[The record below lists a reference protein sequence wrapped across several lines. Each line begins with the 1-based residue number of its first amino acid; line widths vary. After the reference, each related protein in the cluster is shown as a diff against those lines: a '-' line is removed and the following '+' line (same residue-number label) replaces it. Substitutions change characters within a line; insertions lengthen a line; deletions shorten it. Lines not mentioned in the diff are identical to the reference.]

1 MKKNFFPM
9 ALMAIAMG
17 LNACSSDDP
26 VVNAG
31 GGNVP
36 FADGGYVKMAINMPS
51 APSSRA
57 ANEEY
62 GDGLVSEY
70 KVNNATLLLFKGTKE
85 DEATFHSAYNLGDL
99 HMANDGSTQVTTI
112 TRIVKTVDKTVPD
125 ENLYGYVVLN
135 HNDVLSLGSSAT
147 ELTVNGK
154 KMLTADN
161 GTAFNAATEIKDF
174 AGFRNAVITGKDLRT
189 SGFFMG
195 NAPLL
200 DKAGGVAAPETGAEL
215 HTLVNLSNQVY
226 KSKAEAEN
234 AKAAEVFVERAVAK
248 VTLDHKEGTLTG
260 GDITVSGS
268 LPMTP
273 VGPEGGAKVDK
284 VGYTIDGW
292 VLDVTNKKS
301 FLGRDYSTSWNAYA
315 TDKTLAPTANK
326 YRFVGSSA
334 LRDGVSRFRT
344 YWGTDPNYD
353 SFDVNKYAENFVCC
367 KTKNGKDAP
376 VVGDDPTFES
386 KYGADNPQY
395 CFENTFDVDNMQTR
409 QMTRAIV
416 KVKFFGGKTFY
427 TFNDDKTSLY
437 DFDEMSNR
445 VKGVILNN
453 VDVINT
459 LKGEYPGGTVKASD
473 VNLVFEEPNTTDKK
487 VILSSVIVNRP
498 TGADPTTTPDTKT
511 IALTA
516 TNFNTQFGIGDIV
529 AYVGG
534 IAYYPI
540 TIKHFGDDLTPWANG
555 ELGVGTEVYPTP
567 NAEANWLGRYGV
579 LRNNW
584 YNITISGDDL
594 TPWSNK
600 TATNENPYGTAK
612 RDENFLGR
620 YGVLRNNWYN
630 ITISSIKNVGS
641 AVVPEIRIDD
651 PTTGDKTDN
660 YISVRINVLSWAK
673 RTQNEEL

>member
-57 ANEEY
+57 ANGDFE
-62 GDGLVSEY
+62 DGLVSEY
-70 KVNNATLLLFKGTKE
+70 EVKNATLLLFTGTTE
-85 DEATFHSAYNLGDL
+85 DNAIFHSAYDLGNL
-99 HMANDGSTQVTTI
+99 HMANDGSTQVTTT
-112 TRIVKTVDKTVPD
+112 TRIVKTVDKTVPG

-135 HNDVLSLGSSAT
+135 HNGVLELSSAT
-147 ELTVNGK
+147 NLKVNGK

-174 AGFRNAVITGKDLRT
+174 AGFRKAVITDKDLRT

-200 DKAGGVAAPETGAEL
+200 DKAGGDAEPTADAKL

-268 LPMTP
+268 LPMST
-273 VGPEGGAKVDK
+273 GK
-284 VGYTIDGW
+284 VGYSIDGW

-301 FLGRDYSTSWNAYA
+301 FLGRDYSTAWNAYV
-315 TDKTLAPTANK
+315 TEKTPAPANK
-326 YRFVGSSA
+326 YRFVGPSA

-344 YWGTDPNYD
+344 YWGTDPNYN
-353 SFDVNKYAENFVCC
+353 SFDVDKYAENFVCC

-416 KVKFFGGKTFY
+416 KVKFFGGNTFY

-437 DFDEMSNR
+437 DKNEMSNR

-459 LKGEYPGGTVKASD
+459 LKTTYPGGTVTAND
-473 VNLVFEEPNTTDKK
+473 VVLDFKDPNSTDKK
-487 VILSSVIVNRP
+487 VVLKSVKVKRP
-498 TGADPTTTPDTKT
+498 TGAATSTPEETTISLSDTP
-511 IALTA
+511 
-516 TNFNTQFGIGDIV
+516 NTQFGIGDIV
-529 AYVGG
+529 AYVDG

-540 TIKHFGDDLTPWANG
+540 TIKHFGDDLTPW
-555 ELGVGTEVYPTP
+555 
-567 NAEANWLGRYGV
+567 
-579 LRNNW
+579 
-584 YNITISGDDL
+584 
-594 TPWSNK
+594 SNK
-600 TATNENPYGTAK
+600 TATNANPYGTANQEK
-612 RDENFLGR
+612 NFLGR

>member
-57 ANEEY
+57 ANGDFE
-62 GDGLVSEY
+62 DGLVSEY
-70 KVNNATLLLFKGTKE
+70 EVKNATLLLFTGTTE
-85 DEATFHSAYNLGDL
+85 DNAIFHSAYDLGNL
-99 HMANDGSTQVTTI
+99 HMANDGSTQVTT
-112 TRIVKTVDKTVPD
+112 TRIVKTVDKTVPG

-135 HNDVLSLGSSAT
+135 HNGVLELSSAT
-147 ELTVNGK
+147 NLKVNGK

-174 AGFRNAVITGKDLRT
+174 AGFRKAVITGKDLRT

-200 DKAGGVAAPETGAEL
+200 DKAGGDAEPTADAKL

-268 LPMTP
+268 LPMTT
-273 VGPEGGAKVDK
+273 GK
-284 VGYTIDGW
+284 VGYSIDGW

-301 FLGRDYSTSWNAYA
+301 FLGRDYSTAWNVYV
-315 TDKTLAPTANK
+315 TDKTPAPTNK
-326 YRFVGSSA
+326 YRFVGPSA

-344 YWGTDPNYD
+344 YWGTDPNYN
-353 SFDVNKYAENFVCC
+353 SFDVDKYAENFVCC

-376 VVGDDPTFES
+376 VVGDDPTFKS

-459 LKGEYPGGTVKASD
+459 LKGEYPGGTVTAND
-473 VNLVFEEPNTTDKK
+473 VVLEFEAPNSTDNK
-487 VILSSVIVNRP
+487 VILKSVKVKRP
-498 TGADPTTTPDTKT
+498 TGAASTTPAETT
-511 IALTA
+511 IALNANPNT
-516 TNFNTQFGIGDIV
+516 NTQFGIGDIV
-529 AYVGG
+529 AYVNG

-540 TIKHFGDDLTPWANG
+540 TIKHF
-555 ELGVGTEVYPTP
+555 
-567 NAEANWLGRYGV
+567 
-579 LRNNW
+579 
-584 YNITISGDDL
+584 GDDL

-651 PTTGDKTDN
+651 PTTGDKTEN

>member
-36 FADGGYVKMAINMPS
+36 FAEGGYVKMAINMPS

-57 ANEEY
+57 ANGDFE
-62 GDGLVSEY
+62 DGLPKEY
-70 KVNNATLLLFKGTKE
+70 EVNDATLLLFRGTTE
-85 DEATFHSAYNLGDL
+85 DDAIFHSAYNLGNL
-99 HMANDGSTQVTTI
+99 HMANDGSTQVTTT
-112 TRIVKTVDKTVPD
+112 TRIVKTVDKTVPG

-135 HNDVLSLGSSAT
+135 NNGVLELSSAT
-147 ELTVNGK
+147 DLKVNGK
-154 KMLTADN
+154 KMFTDNN

-174 AGFRNAVITGKDLRT
+174 AGFRKAVITGKDLRT

-200 DKAGGVAAPETGAEL
+200 DKAGGDAEPTADAKL

-268 LPMTP
+268 SLPMTN
-273 VGPEGGAKVDK
+273 VGTTTDPDNK

-326 YRFVGSSA
+326 YRFVGSST

-367 KTKNGKDAP
+367 KTKNGNDAP

-416 KVKFFGGKTFY
+416 KVKFFGGNTFY

-437 DFDEMSNR
+437 DKN
-445 VKGVILNN
+445 
-453 VDVINT
+453 
-459 LKGEYPGGTVKASD
+459 LK
-473 VNLVFEEPNTTDKK
+473 F
-487 VILSSVIVNRP
+487 
-498 TGADPTTTPDTKT
+498 
-511 IALTA
+511 
-516 TNFNTQFGIGDIV
+516 
-529 AYVGG
+529 
-534 IAYYPI
+534 
-540 TIKHFGDDLTPWANG
+540 
-555 ELGVGTEVYPTP
+555 
-567 NAEANWLGRYGV
+567 
-579 LRNNW
+579 
-584 YNITISGDDL
+584 
-594 TPWSNK
+594 
-600 TATNENPYGTAK
+600 
-612 RDENFLGR
+612 
-620 YGVLRNNWYN
+620 
-630 ITISSIKNVGS
+630 
-641 AVVPEIRIDD
+641 RI
-651 PTTGDKTDN
+651 
-660 YISVRINVLSWAK
+660 
-673 RTQNEEL
+673 

>member
-31 GGNVP
+31 GGSGQAS

-51 APSSRA
+51 APSSRV
-57 ANEEY
+57 ANDEY

-70 KVNNATLLLFKGTKE
+70 KVNNATLLLFKGTTE
-85 DEATFHSAYNLGDL
+85 DDAIFHSAYDLGNL
-99 HMANDGSTQVTTI
+99 HMANDGSTQVTTT
-112 TRIVKTVDKTVPD
+112 TRIVKTVDKTVPG

-135 HNDVLSLGSSAT
+135 HNDVLKLGSSAT
-147 ELTVNGK
+147 DLTVNGK
-154 KMLTADN
+154 TMLTADN
-161 GTAFNAATEIKDF
+161 GAAFDAEHEIKNF
-174 AGFRNAVITGKDLRT
+174 AGFRNAVITDKNLRDG
-189 SGFFMG
+189 GFFMG

-200 DKAGGVAAPETGAEL
+200 DKAGGPNAPEADAKL

-248 VTLDHKEGTLTG
+248 VTLDQKTGTLTG
-260 GDITVSGS
+260 EDITVSGS

-273 VGPEGGAKVDK
+273 VGPEGAKVDK
-284 VGYTIDGW
+284 VGYSIDGW

-301 FLGRDYSTSWNAYA
+301 FLGRDYSTAWNAYA
-315 TDKTLAPTANK
+315 TEKTPVPVNK

-367 KTKNGKDAP
+367 KTKKGEEA
-376 VVGDDPTFES
+376 VVGADPTFES
-386 KYGADNPQY
+386 KYGEDNPQY

-416 KVKFFGGKTFY
+416 RVKFFGGNTFY

-437 DFDEMSNR
+437 DKNEMSNR

-459 LKGEYPGGTVKASD
+459 LKTTYPGGTVTAND
-473 VNLVFEEPNTTDKK
+473 VVLDFEEPNATDKK
-487 VILSSVIVNRP
+487 VVLKSVKVKRP
-498 TGADPTTTPDTKT
+498 TGAASSTPAETT
-511 IALTA
+511 ISLTA
-516 TNFNTQFGIGDIV
+516 TPNTQFGIGDIV
-529 AYVGG
+529 AYVNG

-540 TIKHFGDDLTPWANG
+540 TIKHFGDDLTPW
-555 ELGVGTEVYPTP
+555 
-567 NAEANWLGRYGV
+567 
-579 LRNNW
+579 
-584 YNITISGDDL
+584 
-594 TPWSNK
+594 SNK
-600 TATNENPYGTAK
+600 TATKANPYGTTKQA
-612 RDENFLGR
+612 ENFLGR

-630 ITISSIKNVGS
+630 ITVNSIKNVGS
-641 AVVPEIRIDD
+641 AVVPEIKIDD
-651 PTTGDKTDN
+651 ETTGDKTEQ

>member
-31 GGNVP
+31 GGKAP

-57 ANEEY
+57 ANDDF
-62 GDGLVSEY
+62 GDGLPKEY
-70 KVNNATLLLFKGTKE
+70 EVKNATLLLFKGTTE
-85 DEATFHSAYNLGDL
+85 DNAIFHSAYNLGDL
-99 HMANDGSTQVTTI
+99 HMANDGSTQITTT
-112 TRIVKTVDKTVPD
+112 TRIVKTVDKTVSG

-135 HNDVLSLGSSAT
+135 HNDVLVLGSNAT
-147 ELTVNGK
+147 DLKVNGK
-154 KMLTADN
+154 TMLTTDK
-161 GTAFNAATEIKDF
+161 GSAFNAATEIQNF
-174 AGFRNAVITGKDLRT
+174 AGFRNAVITDEKNLRDG
-189 SGFFMG
+189 GFFMG

-200 DKAGGVAAPETGAEL
+200 DKAGGGAAPTADAKL
-215 HTLVNLSNQVY
+215 HTLVNLSDQVY

-248 VTLDHKEGTLTG
+248 VTLDQKTGTLTG

-273 VGPEGGAKVDK
+273 VGPEGAKVNK
-284 VGYTIDGW
+284 VGYSIAGW

-301 FLGRDYSTSWNAYA
+301 FLGRDYSTAWNAYA
-315 TDKTLAPTANK
+315 TEKTPTPVNK

-344 YWGTDPNYD
+344 YWGTDPNYN
-353 SFDVNKYAENFVCC
+353 SFDLDNYAKNFVCC
-367 KTKNGKDAP
+367 KTKKGEEA
-376 VVGDDPTFES
+376 VVGADPTFKSE
-386 KYGADNPQY
+386 YGEDHPQY

-416 KVKFFGGKTFY
+416 KVKFFEGNTFY

-437 DFDEMSNR
+437 DKDEMWNR

-453 VDVINT
+453 VDVIKM
-459 LKGEYPGGTVKASD
+459 LKTEYPGGTVTAND
-473 VNLVFEEPNTTDKK
+473 VVLDFEDPNSKDNK
-487 VILSSVIVNRP
+487 VILRSVKVNRP
-498 TGADPTTTPDTKT
+498 TGADPATTPDTKT

-529 AYVGG
+529 AYVNG

-540 TIKHFGDDLTPWANG
+540 TIKHFGDDLTPW
-555 ELGVGTEVYPTP
+555 
-567 NAEANWLGRYGV
+567 
-579 LRNNW
+579 
-584 YNITISGDDL
+584 
-594 TPWSNK
+594 SNK
-600 TATNENPYGTAK
+600 TATNADPYGTTNQA
-612 RDENFLGR
+612 ENFLGR

-641 AVVPEIRIDD
+641 AVVPEIKIDD

>member
-31 GGNVP
+31 GGKAP

-57 ANEEY
+57 ANDDFVNS
-62 GDGLVSEY
+62 DGLAKEY
-70 KVNNATLLLFKGTKE
+70 EVKNATLLLFKGTTE
-85 DEATFHSAYNLGDL
+85 DDAIFHSAYNLGDL

-154 KMLTADN
+154 KMWTADN
-161 GTAFNAATEIKDF
+161 GTAFDAATEIKDF
-174 AGFRNAVITGKDLRT
+174 AGFRNAVITDDKNLRDG
-189 SGFFMG
+189 GFFMG

-200 DKAGGVAAPETGAEL
+200 DKAGGDAAPAADAKL
-215 HTLVNLSNQVY
+215 HTLVNLSKQVY

-268 LPMTP
+268 LPMTN
-273 VGPEGGAKVDK
+273 VGTPTVPNNK
-284 VGYTIDGW
+284 VGYSIDGW

-301 FLGRDYSTSWNAYA
+301 FLGRDYSTAWNAYA
-315 TDKTLAPTANK
+315 TEKTPAPVNK

-344 YWGTDPNYD
+344 YWGTDPNYN
-353 SFDVNKYAENFVCC
+353 SFDLDNYAKNFVCC
-367 KTKNGKDAP
+367 KTKKGNDP
-376 VVGDDPTFES
+376 VVGADPTFKSE
-386 KYGADNPQY
+386 YGEDHPQY

-437 DFDEMSNR
+437 DYNEMSNR

-459 LKGEYPGGTVKASD
+459 LKTTYPGGTVTADD
-473 VNLVFEEPNTTDKK
+473 VELDFKDPNPMDNK
-487 VILSSVIVNRP
+487 VILRSVKVKRP
-498 TGADPTTTPDTKT
+498 TGAASSTPEETT
-511 IALTA
+511 ISLTG

-529 AYVGG
+529 EYVNG

-540 TIKHFGDDLTPWANG
+540 TIKHFGDDLTPW
-555 ELGVGTEVYPTP
+555 
-567 NAEANWLGRYGV
+567 
-579 LRNNW
+579 
-584 YNITISGDDL
+584 
-594 TPWSNK
+594 SNK
-600 TATNENPYGTAK
+600 TATKADPYGTTK
-612 RDENFLGR
+612 QSENFLGR

-641 AVVPEIRIDD
+641 AVVPEIKIDD

>member
-31 GGNVP
+31 GGKAP

-51 APSSRA
+51 APSSRV
-57 ANEEY
+57 ANGDFE
-62 GDGLVSEY
+62 DGLPKEY
-70 KVNNATLLLFKGTKE
+70 EVNDATLLLFRGTTE
-85 DEATFHSAYNLGDL
+85 DDAIFHSAYNLGNL
-99 HMANDGSTQVTTI
+99 HMANDGSTQVTTT
-112 TRIVKTVDKTVPD
+112 TRIVKTVDKTVPG

-135 HNDVLSLGSSAT
+135 NNGVLELSSAT
-147 ELTVNGK
+147 DLKVNGK
-154 KMLTADN
+154 KMLTDNN

-174 AGFRNAVITGKDLRT
+174 AGFRKAVITGKDLRT

-200 DKAGGVAAPETGAEL
+200 DKAGGDAEPAVGAKL

-248 VTLDHKEGTLTG
+248 VTLDHKKGTLTG

-268 LPMTP
+268 SLPMTN
-273 VGPEGGAKVDK
+273 VGTPTNPDNK
-284 VGYTIDGW
+284 VGYSIDGW

-301 FLGRDYSTSWNAYA
+301 FLGRDYSTTWNAYV
-315 TDKTLAPTANK
+315 TDKTPAPANK
-326 YRFVGSSA
+326 YRFVGPSA
-334 LRDGVSRFRT
+334 LRNGVDLYRT
-344 YWGTDPNYD
+344 YWGTDPNYN
-353 SFDVNKYAENFVCC
+353 SFDVDKYAENFVCC
-367 KTKNGKDAP
+367 KTKKGNGA

-416 KVKFFGGKTFY
+416 KVKFFGGNTFY

-437 DFDEMSNR
+437 DYNEMSNR

-459 LKGEYPGGTVKASD
+459 LKTTYPGGTVTAND
-473 VNLVFEEPNTTDKK
+473 VVLDFEKPNATDKK
-487 VILSSVIVNRP
+487 VVLKSVKVKRP
-498 TGADPTTTPDTKT
+498 TGAASSTPAETTISLSATP
-511 IALTA
+511 
-516 TNFNTQFGIGDIV
+516 NTQFGIGDIV
-529 AYVGG
+529 AYVNG

-540 TIKHFGDDLTPWANG
+540 TIKHFGDDLTPW
-555 ELGVGTEVYPTP
+555 
-567 NAEANWLGRYGV
+567 
-579 LRNNW
+579 
-584 YNITISGDDL
+584 
-594 TPWSNK
+594 SNK
-600 TATNENPYGTAK
+600 TATNANPYGTAK

-641 AVVPEIRIDD
+641 AVVPEIKIDD

>member
-1 MKKNFFPM
+1 MKKKFFPM

-31 GGNVP
+31 GGKAP

-51 APSSRA
+51 APSSRV
-57 ANEEY
+57 ANDEY

-70 KVNNATLLLFKGTKE
+70 KVNNATLLLFKGTTE
-85 DEATFHSAYNLGDL
+85 DDAIFHSAYDLGNL
-99 HMANDGSTQVTTI
+99 HMANDGSTQVTTT
-112 TRIVKTVDKTVPD
+112 TRIVKTVGETVPG

-135 HNDVLSLGSSAT
+135 HNNVLVLGSNAT
-147 ELTVNGK
+147 DLTVNGK

-161 GTAFNAATEIKDF
+161 GTAFDAEHEIKNF
-174 AGFRNAVITGKDLRT
+174 AGFRNAVITDKNLRDG
-189 SGFFMG
+189 GFFMG

-200 DKAGGVAAPETGAEL
+200 DKAGGPNAPEADAKL

-248 VTLDHKEGTLTG
+248 VTLDQKTGTLTG

-273 VGPEGGAKVDK
+273 VGPEGAKVDK
-284 VGYTIDGW
+284 VGYSIDGW

-301 FLGRDYSTSWNAYA
+301 FLGRDYSTTWNAYA
-315 TDKTLAPTANK
+315 TEKTPAPVNK

-367 KTKNGKDAP
+367 KTKKGEEA
-376 VVGDDPTFES
+376 VVGADPTFES
-386 KYGADNPQY
+386 KYGEDNPQY

-416 KVKFFGGKTFY
+416 RVKFFGGNTFY

-437 DFDEMSNR
+437 DKNEMSNR

-459 LKGEYPGGTVKASD
+459 LKTTYPGGTVTAND
-473 VNLVFEEPNTTDKK
+473 VVLDFEEPNATDKK
-487 VILSSVIVNRP
+487 VVLKSVKVKRP
-498 TGADPTTTPDTKT
+498 TGAASSTPAETT
-511 IALTA
+511 ISLTA
-516 TNFNTQFGIGDIV
+516 TPNTQFGIGDIV
-529 AYVGG
+529 AYVNG

-540 TIKHFGDDLTPWANG
+540 TIKHFGDDLTPW
-555 ELGVGTEVYPTP
+555 
-567 NAEANWLGRYGV
+567 
-579 LRNNW
+579 
-584 YNITISGDDL
+584 
-594 TPWSNK
+594 SNK
-600 TATNENPYGTAK
+600 TATNANPYGTTKQA
-612 RDENFLGR
+612 ENFLGR

-630 ITISSIKNVGS
+630 ITVNSIKNVGS
-641 AVVPEIRIDD
+641 AVVPEIKIDD
-651 PTTGDKTDN
+651 ETTGDKTEQ

-673 RTQNEEL
+673 RNQSENL

>member
-31 GGNVP
+31 GGKAP

-57 ANEEY
+57 ANDEY

-70 KVNNATLLLFKGTKE
+70 KVNDATLLLFKGTTE
-85 DEATFHSAYNLGDL
+85 DDAIFHSAYNLGDL
-99 HMANDGSTQVTTI
+99 HMANDGSTQVTTT
-112 TRIVKTVDKTVPD
+112 TRIVKTVDKTVPG

-135 HNDVLSLGSSAT
+135 NNGVLVLGSSAT
-147 ELTVNGK
+147 DLTVNGK
-154 KMLTADN
+154 TMLTADN
-161 GTAFNAATEIKDF
+161 GAAFDEEHEIKNF
-174 AGFRNAVITGKDLRT
+174 AGFRKAVITGKDLRT

-200 DKAGGVAAPETGAEL
+200 DKAGGDAAPAADAKL

-268 LPMTP
+268 SLPMTN
-273 VGPEGGAKVDK
+273 VGTTTNPDNK
-284 VGYTIDGW
+284 VGYSIDGW

-301 FLGRDYSTSWNAYA
+301 FLGRDYSTSWNAYV
-315 TDKTLAPTANK
+315 TEKTPAPANK
-326 YRFVGSSA
+326 YRFVGPSA
-334 LRDGVSRFRT
+334 LRNGVDLYRT

-353 SFDVNKYAENFVCC
+353 SFDVDKYAENFVCC
-367 KTKNGKDAP
+367 KTKKGDEA
-376 VVGDDPTFES
+376 VVGADPTFES

-437 DFDEMSNR
+437 DKNEMSNR

-459 LKGEYPGGTVKASD
+459 LKTTYPGGTVKASD
-473 VNLVFEEPNTTDKK
+473 VNLVFEEPNATDKK

-498 TGADPTTTPDTKT
+498 TGADPATTPDTKT

-529 AYVGG
+529 AYVNG

-540 TIKHFGDDLTPWANG
+540 TIKHFGDDLTPW
-555 ELGVGTEVYPTP
+555 
-567 NAEANWLGRYGV
+567 
-579 LRNNW
+579 
-584 YNITISGDDL
+584 
-594 TPWSNK
+594 SNK
-600 TATNENPYGTAK
+600 TATNANPYGTTHQA
-612 RDENFLGR
+612 ENFLGR

-641 AVVPEIRIDD
+641 AVVPEIKLDD
-651 PTTGDKTDN
+651 PTTGDKTEN

>member
-1 MKKNFFPM
+1 MKKKFFPM

-31 GGNVP
+31 GGKAP

-51 APSSRA
+51 APSSRV
-57 ANEEY
+57 ANDEY

-70 KVNNATLLLFKGTKE
+70 KVNNATLLLFKGTTE
-85 DEATFHSAYNLGDL
+85 DDAIFHSAYDLGNL
-99 HMANDGSTQVTTI
+99 HMANDGSTQVTTT
-112 TRIVKTVDKTVPD
+112 TRIVKTVGETVPG

-135 HNDVLSLGSSAT
+135 HNDVLKLGSSAT
-147 ELTVNGK
+147 DLTVNGK
-154 KMLTADN
+154 TMLTADN
-161 GTAFNAATEIKDF
+161 GAAFDDEHEIKNF
-174 AGFRNAVITGKDLRT
+174 AGFRNAVITGKNLRDG
-189 SGFFMG
+189 GFFMG

-200 DKAGGVAAPETGAEL
+200 DKAGGGAAPAADAKL

-226 KSKAEAEN
+226 KSKAEADN

-248 VTLDHKEGTLTG
+248 VTLDQKTGTLTG

-273 VGPEGGAKVDK
+273 VGPEGAKVDK
-284 VGYTIDGW
+284 VGYSIDGW

-301 FLGRDYSTSWNAYA
+301 FLGRDYSTTWNAYA
-315 TDKTLAPTANK
+315 TEKTPAPVNK

-367 KTKNGKDAP
+367 KTKKGEEA
-376 VVGDDPTFES
+376 VVGADPTFES
-386 KYGADNPQY
+386 KYGEDNPQY

-416 KVKFFGGKTFY
+416 RVKFFGGNTFY

-437 DFDEMSNR
+437 DKNEMSNR

-459 LKGEYPGGTVKASD
+459 LKTTYPGGTVTAND
-473 VNLVFEEPNTTDKK
+473 VVLDFEEPNATDKK
-487 VILSSVIVNRP
+487 VVLKSVKVKRP
-498 TGADPTTTPDTKT
+498 TGAASSTPAETT
-511 IALTA
+511 ISLTA
-516 TNFNTQFGIGDIV
+516 TPNTQFGIGDIV
-529 AYVGG
+529 AYVNG

-540 TIKHFGDDLTPWANG
+540 TIKHFGDDLTPW
-555 ELGVGTEVYPTP
+555 
-567 NAEANWLGRYGV
+567 
-579 LRNNW
+579 
-584 YNITISGDDL
+584 
-594 TPWSNK
+594 SNK
-600 TATNENPYGTAK
+600 TATNANPYGTTKQA
-612 RDENFLGR
+612 ENFLGR

-630 ITISSIKNVGS
+630 ITVNSIKNVGS
-641 AVVPEIRIDD
+641 AVVPEIKIDD

>member
-31 GGNVP
+31 GGKAP

-51 APSSRA
+51 APSSRV
-57 ANEEY
+57 ANDEY

-70 KVNNATLLLFKGTKE
+70 KVNNATLLLFKGTTE
-85 DEATFHSAYNLGDL
+85 DDAIFHSAYDLGNL
-99 HMANDGSTQVTTI
+99 HMANDGSTQVTTT
-112 TRIVKTVDKTVPD
+112 TRIVKTVGETVPG

-135 HNDVLSLGSSAT
+135 HNNVLVLGPNAT
-147 ELTVNGK
+147 DLTVNGK

-161 GTAFNAATEIKDF
+161 GTAFDAATEIRNF
-174 AGFRNAVITGKDLRT
+174 AGFRNAVITDKNLRDG
-189 SGFFMG
+189 GFFMG

-200 DKAGGVAAPETGAEL
+200 DKAGGPNAPEADAKL

-248 VTLDHKEGTLTG
+248 VTLDQKTGTLTG

-268 LPMTP
+268 SLPMTP
-273 VGPEGGAKVDK
+273 VGPEGAKVDK

-301 FLGRDYSTSWNAYA
+301 FLGRDYSTTWNAYA
-315 TDKTLAPTANK
+315 TEKTPVPVNK

-367 KTKNGKDAP
+367 KTKKGEEA
-376 VVGDDPTFES
+376 VVGADPTFES
-386 KYGADNPQY
+386 KYGEDNPQY

-416 KVKFFGGKTFY
+416 RVKFFGGNTFY

-437 DFDEMSNR
+437 DKNEMSNR

-459 LKGEYPGGTVKASD
+459 LKTTYPGGTVTAND
-473 VNLVFEEPNTTDKK
+473 VVLDFEEPNATDKK
-487 VILSSVIVNRP
+487 VVLKSVKVKRP
-498 TGADPTTTPDTKT
+498 TGAASSTPAETT
-511 IALTA
+511 ISLTA
-516 TNFNTQFGIGDIV
+516 TPNTQFGIGDIV
-529 AYVGG
+529 AYVNG

-540 TIKHFGDDLTPWANG
+540 TIKHFGDDLTPW
-555 ELGVGTEVYPTP
+555 
-567 NAEANWLGRYGV
+567 
-579 LRNNW
+579 
-584 YNITISGDDL
+584 
-594 TPWSNK
+594 SNK
-600 TATNENPYGTAK
+600 TATNANPYGTTKQA
-612 RDENFLGR
+612 ENFLGR

-630 ITISSIKNVGS
+630 ITVNSIKNVGS
-641 AVVPEIRIDD
+641 AVVPEIKIDD
-651 PTTGDKTDN
+651 ETTGDKTEQ

-673 RTQNEEL
+673 RNQSEDL

>member
-31 GGNVP
+31 GGKAP

-51 APSSRA
+51 APSSRV
-57 ANEEY
+57 ANGDFE
-62 GDGLVSEY
+62 DGLPKEY
-70 KVNNATLLLFKGTKE
+70 EVNDATLLLFRGTTE
-85 DEATFHSAYNLGDL
+85 DDAIFHSAYNLGNL
-99 HMANDGSTQVTTI
+99 HMANDGSTQVTTT
-112 TRIVKTVDKTVPD
+112 TRIVKTVDKTVPG

-135 HNDVLSLGSSAT
+135 NNGVLELSSAT
-147 ELTVNGK
+147 DLKVNGK
-154 KMLTADN
+154 KMLTDNN

-174 AGFRNAVITGKDLRT
+174 AGFRKAVITGKDLRT

-200 DKAGGVAAPETGAEL
+200 DKAGGDAEPAVGVKL

-248 VTLDHKEGTLTG
+248 VTLDHKKGTLTG

-268 LPMTP
+268 SLPMTN
-273 VGPEGGAKVDK
+273 VGTPTNPDNK
-284 VGYTIDGW
+284 VGYSIDGW

-301 FLGRDYSTSWNAYA
+301 FLGRDYSTTWNAYV
-315 TDKTLAPTANK
+315 TDKTPAPANK
-326 YRFVGSSA
+326 YRFVGPSA
-334 LRDGVSRFRT
+334 LRNGVDLYRT
-344 YWGTDPNYD
+344 YWGTDPNYN
-353 SFDVNKYAENFVCC
+353 SFDVDKYAENFVCC
-367 KTKNGKDAP
+367 KTKKGNGA

-416 KVKFFGGKTFY
+416 KVKFFGGNTFY

-437 DFDEMSNR
+437 DYNEMSNR

-459 LKGEYPGGTVKASD
+459 LKTTYPGGTVTAND
-473 VNLVFEEPNTTDKK
+473 VVLDFEKPNATDKK
-487 VILSSVIVNRP
+487 VVLKSVKVKRP
-498 TGADPTTTPDTKT
+498 TGAASSTPAETTISLSATP
-511 IALTA
+511 
-516 TNFNTQFGIGDIV
+516 NTQFGIGDIV
-529 AYVGG
+529 AYVNG

-540 TIKHFGDDLTPWANG
+540 TIKHFGDDLTPW
-555 ELGVGTEVYPTP
+555 
-567 NAEANWLGRYGV
+567 
-579 LRNNW
+579 
-584 YNITISGDDL
+584 
-594 TPWSNK
+594 SNK
-600 TATNENPYGTAK
+600 TATNANPYGTAK

-641 AVVPEIRIDD
+641 AVVPEIKIDD

>member
-26 VVNAG
+26 VVNAS

-51 APSSRA
+51 APSGRA
-57 ANEEY
+57 ANDEY

-70 KVNNATLLLFKGTKE
+70 KVNNATLLLFKGTTE
-85 DEATFHSAYNLGDL
+85 DDAIFHSAYDLGNL
-99 HMANDGSTQVTTI
+99 HMANDGSTQVTTT
-112 TRIVKTVDKTVPD
+112 TRIVKTVDKTVPG

-135 HNDVLSLGSSAT
+135 HNGVLELSSAT
-147 ELTVNGK
+147 NLKVNGK

-174 AGFRNAVITGKDLRT
+174 AGFRKAVITDKDLRT

-200 DKAGGVAAPETGAEL
+200 DKAGGDAEPTADAKL

-268 LPMTP
+268 LPMST
-273 VGPEGGAKVDK
+273 GK
-284 VGYTIDGW
+284 VGYSIDGW

-301 FLGRDYSTSWNAYA
+301 FLGRDYSTAWNAYV
-315 TDKTLAPTANK
+315 TEKTPAPANK
-326 YRFVGSSA
+326 YRFVGPSA

-344 YWGTDPNYD
+344 YWGTDPNYN
-353 SFDVNKYAENFVCC
+353 SFDVDKYAENFVCC

-416 KVKFFGGKTFY
+416 KVKFFGGNTFY

-437 DFDEMSNR
+437 DKNEMSNR

-459 LKGEYPGGTVKASD
+459 LKTTYPGGTVTAND
-473 VNLVFEEPNTTDKK
+473 VVLDFKDPNSTDKK
-487 VILSSVIVNRP
+487 VVLKSVKVKRP
-498 TGADPTTTPDTKT
+498 TGAATSTPEETTISLSATP
-511 IALTA
+511 
-516 TNFNTQFGIGDIV
+516 NTQFGIGDIV
-529 AYVGG
+529 AYVDG

-540 TIKHFGDDLTPWANG
+540 TIKHFGDDLTPW
-555 ELGVGTEVYPTP
+555 
-567 NAEANWLGRYGV
+567 
-579 LRNNW
+579 
-584 YNITISGDDL
+584 
-594 TPWSNK
+594 SNK
-600 TATNENPYGTAK
+600 TATNANPYGTANQEK
-612 RDENFLGR
+612 NFLGR

>member
-1 MKKNFFPM
+1 MKKNFFPL
-9 ALMAIAMG
+9 ALMAIVMG

-31 GGNVP
+31 GGKAP

-51 APSSRA
+51 APSSRV
-57 ANEEY
+57 ANDEY

-70 KVNNATLLLFKGTKE
+70 EVRNATLLLFKGTTE
-85 DEATFHSAYNLGDL
+85 DDAIFHSAYNLGDL

-154 KMLTADN
+154 KMWTADN
-161 GTAFNAATEIKDF
+161 GTAFDAATEIKDF
-174 AGFRNAVITGKDLRT
+174 AGFRNAVITDDKNLRDG
-189 SGFFMG
+189 GFFMG

-200 DKAGGVAAPETGAEL
+200 DKAGGDAAPAADAKL
-215 HTLVNLSNQVY
+215 HTLVNLSKQVY

-268 LPMTP
+268 LPMTN
-273 VGPEGGAKVDK
+273 VGTPTVPNNK
-284 VGYTIDGW
+284 VGYSIDGW

-301 FLGRDYSTSWNAYA
+301 FLGRDYSTAWNAYA
-315 TDKTLAPTANK
+315 TEKTPAPVNK

-344 YWGTDPNYD
+344 YWGTDPNYN
-353 SFDVNKYAENFVCC
+353 SFDLDNYAKNFVCC
-367 KTKNGKDAP
+367 KTKKGNDP
-376 VVGDDPTFES
+376 VVGAAPTFKSE
-386 KYGADNPQY
+386 YGEDHPQY

-437 DFDEMSNR
+437 DYNEMSNR

-459 LKGEYPGGTVKASD
+459 LKTTYPGGTVTAND
-473 VNLVFEEPNTTDKK
+473 VVLDFKDPNPTDNK
-487 VILSSVIVNRP
+487 VILNSVKVKRP
-498 TGADPTTTPDTKT
+498 TGAESSTPAETT
-511 IALTA
+511 ISLTG

-529 AYVGG
+529 AYVKG

-540 TIKHFGDDLTPWANG
+540 TIKHFGDDLTPW
-555 ELGVGTEVYPTP
+555 
-567 NAEANWLGRYGV
+567 
-579 LRNNW
+579 
-584 YNITISGDDL
+584 
-594 TPWSNK
+594 SNK
-600 TATNENPYGTAK
+600 TATNKNPYGTAK

-641 AVVPEIRIDD
+641 AVVPEIKIDD

>member
-31 GGNVP
+31 GGKAP

-51 APSSRA
+51 APSSRV
-57 ANEEY
+57 ANGDFE
-62 GDGLVSEY
+62 DGLPKEY
-70 KVNNATLLLFKGTKE
+70 EVNDATLLLFRGTTE
-85 DEATFHSAYNLGDL
+85 DDAIFHSAYNLGNL
-99 HMANDGSTQVTTI
+99 HMANDGSTQVTTT
-112 TRIVKTVDKTVPD
+112 TRIVKTVDKTVPG

-135 HNDVLSLGSSAT
+135 NNGVLELSSAT
-147 ELTVNGK
+147 DLKVNGK
-154 KMLTADN
+154 KMLTDNN

-174 AGFRNAVITGKDLRT
+174 AGFRKAVITGKDLRT

-200 DKAGGVAAPETGAEL
+200 DKAGGDAEPAVGAKL

-248 VTLDHKEGTLTG
+248 VTLDHKKGTLTG

-268 LPMTP
+268 SLPMTN
-273 VGPEGGAKVDK
+273 VGTPINPDNK
-284 VGYTIDGW
+284 VGYSIDGW

-301 FLGRDYSTSWNAYA
+301 FLGRDYSTTWNAYV
-315 TDKTLAPTANK
+315 TDKTPAPANK
-326 YRFVGSSA
+326 YRFVGPSA
-334 LRDGVSRFRT
+334 LRNGVDLYRT
-344 YWGTDPNYD
+344 YWGTDPNYN
-353 SFDVNKYAENFVCC
+353 SFDVDKYAENFVCC
-367 KTKNGKDAP
+367 KTKKGNGA

-416 KVKFFGGKTFY
+416 KVKFFGGNTFY

-437 DFDEMSNR
+437 DYNEMSNR

-459 LKGEYPGGTVKASD
+459 LKTTYPGGTVTAND
-473 VNLVFEEPNTTDKK
+473 VVLDFEKPNATDKK
-487 VILSSVIVNRP
+487 VVLKSVKVKRP
-498 TGADPTTTPDTKT
+498 TGAASSTPAETTISLSATP
-511 IALTA
+511 
-516 TNFNTQFGIGDIV
+516 NTQFGIGDIV
-529 AYVGG
+529 AYVNG

-540 TIKHFGDDLTPWANG
+540 TIKHFGDDLTPW
-555 ELGVGTEVYPTP
+555 
-567 NAEANWLGRYGV
+567 
-579 LRNNW
+579 
-584 YNITISGDDL
+584 
-594 TPWSNK
+594 SNK
-600 TATNENPYGTAK
+600 TATNANPYGTAK

-641 AVVPEIRIDD
+641 AVVPEIKIDD

>member
-31 GGNVP
+31 GGKAP

-51 APSSRA
+51 APSSRV
-57 ANEEY
+57 ANDEY

-70 KVNNATLLLFKGTKE
+70 KVNNATLLLFKGTTE
-85 DEATFHSAYNLGDL
+85 DDAIFHSAYDLGNL
-99 HMANDGSTQVTTI
+99 HMANDGSTQVTTT
-112 TRIVKTVDKTVPD
+112 TRIVKTVGETVPG

-135 HNDVLSLGSSAT
+135 HNNVLVLGPNAT
-147 ELTVNGK
+147 DLTVNGK

-161 GTAFNAATEIKDF
+161 GTAFDAATEIKNF
-174 AGFRNAVITGKDLRT
+174 AGFRNAVITDKNLRDG
-189 SGFFMG
+189 GFFMG

-200 DKAGGVAAPETGAEL
+200 DKAGGPNAPEADAKL

-248 VTLDHKEGTLTG
+248 VTLDQKTGTLTG

-268 LPMTP
+268 SLPMTP
-273 VGPEGGAKVDK
+273 VGPEGAKVDK

-301 FLGRDYSTSWNAYA
+301 FLGRDYSTTWNAYA
-315 TDKTLAPTANK
+315 TEKTPAPVNK

-367 KTKNGKDAP
+367 KTKKGEEA
-376 VVGDDPTFES
+376 VVGTDPTFES
-386 KYGADNPQY
+386 KYGEDNPQY

-416 KVKFFGGKTFY
+416 RVKFFGGNTFY

-437 DFDEMSNR
+437 DKNEMSNR

-459 LKGEYPGGTVKASD
+459 LKTKYPGGTVTAND
-473 VNLVFEEPNTTDKK
+473 VVLDFEEPNATDKK
-487 VILSSVIVNRP
+487 VVLKSVKVKRP
-498 TGADPTTTPDTKT
+498 TGAASSTPAETT
-511 IALTA
+511 ISLTA
-516 TNFNTQFGIGDIV
+516 TPNTQFGIGDIV
-529 AYVGG
+529 AYVNG

-540 TIKHFGDDLTPWANG
+540 TIKHFGDDLTPW
-555 ELGVGTEVYPTP
+555 
-567 NAEANWLGRYGV
+567 
-579 LRNNW
+579 
-584 YNITISGDDL
+584 
-594 TPWSNK
+594 SNK
-600 TATNENPYGTAK
+600 TATNANPYGTTKQA
-612 RDENFLGR
+612 ENFLGR

-630 ITISSIKNVGS
+630 ITVNSIKNVGS
-641 AVVPEIRIDD
+641 AVVPEIKIDD
-651 PTTGDKTDN
+651 ETTGDKTEQ

-673 RTQNEEL
+673 RNQSEDL

>member
-31 GGNVP
+31 GGKAP

-51 APSSRA
+51 APSGRA
-57 ANEEY
+57 ANDEY

-70 KVNNATLLLFKGTKE
+70 EVNDATLLLFRGTTE
-85 DEATFHSAYNLGDL
+85 DDAIFHSAYNLGKL
-99 HMANDGSTQVTTI
+99 HMANDGSTQVTTT
-112 TRIVKTVDKTVPD
+112 TRIVKTVDETDPS

-135 HNDVLSLGSSAT
+135 NNGVLVLSSAT
-147 ELTVNGK
+147 DLKVNGK
-154 KMLTADN
+154 KMFTANN

-174 AGFRNAVITGKDLRT
+174 AGFRKAVITGKDLRT

-200 DKAGGVAAPETGAEL
+200 DKAGGDAKPTADAKL
-215 HTLVNLSNQVY
+215 HTLVNLSNKVY

-268 LPMTP
+268 LPMTN
-273 VGPEGGAKVDK
+273 VGTTTDPDNK
-284 VGYTIDGW
+284 VGYSIDGW

-301 FLGRDYSTSWNAYA
+301 FLGRDYSTTWNAYA
-315 TDKTLAPTANK
+315 TEKTPVPVNK

-344 YWGTDPNYD
+344 YWGTDPNYN
-353 SFDVNKYAENFVCC
+353 SFDVDKYAENFVCC
-367 KTKNGKDAP
+367 KTKKGDEA
-376 VVGDDPTFES
+376 VVGDAPTFES

-416 KVKFFGGKTFY
+416 KVKFFEGNTFY

-437 DFDEMSNR
+437 DKDEMWNR

-453 VDVINT
+453 VDVIKM
-459 LKGEYPGGTVKASD
+459 LKTEYPGGTVTADD
-473 VNLVFEEPNTTDKK
+473 VVLDFKDPNPTDNK
-487 VILSSVIVNRP
+487 VILKSVKVKRP
-498 TGADPTTTPDTKT
+498 TGAATSTPAETP
-511 IALTA
+511 ISLTG

-529 AYVGG
+529 AYVNG

-540 TIKHFGDDLTPWANG
+540 TIKHFGDDLTPW
-555 ELGVGTEVYPTP
+555 
-567 NAEANWLGRYGV
+567 
-579 LRNNW
+579 
-584 YNITISGDDL
+584 
-594 TPWSNK
+594 SNK
-600 TATNENPYGTAK
+600 TATNADPYGTTNQA
-612 RDENFLGR
+612 ENFLGR

-630 ITISSIKNVGS
+630 IEITNIKNVGS
-641 AVVPEIRIDD
+641 AVVPEIKLND
-651 PTTGDKTDN
+651 PTSGDKPEN

>member
-1 MKKNFFPM
+1 MKKKFFPM

-31 GGNVP
+31 GGSGQAS

-51 APSSRA
+51 VPSSRT
-57 ANEEY
+57 ANDEY

-85 DEATFHSAYNLGDL
+85 DDAIFHSAYNLGDL

-135 HNDVLSLGSSAT
+135 HNDLLTIGSSAT
-147 ELTVNGK
+147 DLTVNGK

-161 GTAFNAATEIKDF
+161 GASFNSQKEIKNF
-174 AGFRNAVITGKDLRT
+174 AGFRNEVITDKNLRDG
-189 SGFFMG
+189 GFFMG

-200 DKAGGVAAPETGAEL
+200 DKAGGVAVPETGAEL

-248 VTLDHKEGTLTG
+248 VTLDQKTGTLTG

-268 LPMTP
+268 LPMTN
-273 VGPEGGAKVDK
+273 VGSEGSAQVKK
-284 VGYTIDGW
+284 VGYIIDGW

-301 FLGRDYSTSWNAYA
+301 FLGRDYSTTWNGYA
-315 TDKTLAPTANK
+315 TDKDPAPSNK
-326 YRFVGSSA
+326 YRFVGPSA
-334 LRDGVSRFRT
+334 LRNGVALYRT
-344 YWGTDPNYD
+344 YWGTDPNYN
-353 SFDVNKYAENFVCC
+353 SFDVDKYAENFVCC
-367 KTKNGKDAP
+367 KTKKGEEA
-376 VVGDDPTFES
+376 VVGADPTFKSE
-386 KYGADNPQY
+386 YGEDHPQY

-416 KVKFFGGKTFY
+416 KVKFFGGNTFY

-437 DFDEMSNR
+437 DYDEMSNR

-459 LKGEYPGGTVKASD
+459 LKGIYPGGTVKASD
-473 VNLVFEEPNTTDKK
+473 VELEFKDPNSTDKK
-487 VILSSVIVNRP
+487 VVLKSVKVKRP
-498 TGADPTTTPDTKT
+498 TGAASSTPAETTISLSATP
-511 IALTA
+511 
-516 TNFNTQFGIGDIV
+516 NTQFGIGDIV
-529 AYVGG
+529 AYVNG

-540 TIKHFGDDLTPWANG
+540 TIKHFGDDLTPW
-555 ELGVGTEVYPTP
+555 
-567 NAEANWLGRYGV
+567 
-579 LRNNW
+579 
-584 YNITISGDDL
+584 
-594 TPWSNK
+594 SNK
-600 TATNENPYGTAK
+600 TATKADPYGTTNKA
-612 RDENFLGR
+612 ENFLGR

-641 AVVPEIRIDD
+641 AVVPEIKIDD
-651 PTTGDKTDN
+651 DTTGDKTDN

-673 RTQNEEL
+673 RNQSVEL

>member
-31 GGNVP
+31 GGKAP

-57 ANEEY
+57 ANDEY

-70 KVNNATLLLFKGTKE
+70 KVNDATLLLFKGTTE
-85 DEATFHSAYNLGDL
+85 DDAIFHSAYNLGDL
-99 HMANDGSTQVTTI
+99 HMANDGSTQVTTT
-112 TRIVKTVDKTVPD
+112 TRIVKTVDKTVPG

-135 HNDVLSLGSSAT
+135 NNGVLVLGSSAT
-147 ELTVNGK
+147 DLTVNGK
-154 KMLTADN
+154 TMLTADN
-161 GTAFNAATEIKDF
+161 GAAFDEEHEIKNF
-174 AGFRNAVITGKDLRT
+174 AGFRKAVITGKDLRT

-200 DKAGGVAAPETGAEL
+200 DKAGGDAAPAADAKL

-268 LPMTP
+268 SLPMTN
-273 VGPEGGAKVDK
+273 VGTTTNPDNK
-284 VGYTIDGW
+284 VGYSIDGW

-301 FLGRDYSTSWNAYA
+301 FLGRDYSTSWNAYV
-315 TDKTLAPTANK
+315 TEKTPAPANK
-326 YRFVGSSA
+326 YRFVGPSA
-334 LRDGVSRFRT
+334 LRNGVDLYRT

-353 SFDVNKYAENFVCC
+353 SFDVDKYAENFVCC
-367 KTKNGKDAP
+367 KTKKGDEA
-376 VVGDDPTFES
+376 VVGADPTFES

-437 DFDEMSNR
+437 DKNEMSNR

-459 LKGEYPGGTVKASD
+459 LKTTYPGGTVKASD
-473 VNLVFEEPNTTDKK
+473 VNLVFEEPNATDKK

-498 TGADPTTTPDTKT
+498 TDADPATTPDTKT

-529 AYVGG
+529 AYVNG

-540 TIKHFGDDLTPWANG
+540 TIKHFGDDLTPW
-555 ELGVGTEVYPTP
+555 
-567 NAEANWLGRYGV
+567 
-579 LRNNW
+579 
-584 YNITISGDDL
+584 
-594 TPWSNK
+594 SNK
-600 TATNENPYGTAK
+600 TATNANPYGTTHQA
-612 RDENFLGR
+612 ENFLGR

-641 AVVPEIRIDD
+641 AVVPEIKLDD
-651 PTTGDKTDN
+651 PTTGDKTEN

>member
-31 GGNVP
+31 GGKAP

-51 APSSRA
+51 APSSRV
-57 ANEEY
+57 ANDEY

-70 KVNNATLLLFKGTKE
+70 KVNNATLLLFKGTTE
-85 DEATFHSAYNLGDL
+85 DDAIFHSAYDLGNL
-99 HMANDGSTQVTTI
+99 HMANDGSTQVTTT
-112 TRIVKTVDKTVPD
+112 TRIVKTVGETVPG

-135 HNDVLSLGSSAT
+135 HNNVLVLGLNAT
-147 ELTVNGK
+147 DLTVNGK

-161 GTAFNAATEIKDF
+161 GTAFDAATEIKNF
-174 AGFRNAVITGKDLRT
+174 AGFRNAVITDKNLRDG
-189 SGFFMG
+189 GFFMG

-200 DKAGGVAAPETGAEL
+200 DKAGGPNAPEADAKL

-248 VTLDHKEGTLTG
+248 VTLDQKTGTLTG

-268 LPMTP
+268 SLPMTP
-273 VGPEGGAKVDK
+273 VGPEGAKVDK

-301 FLGRDYSTSWNAYA
+301 FLGRDYSTTWNAYA
-315 TDKTLAPTANK
+315 TEKTPVPVNK

-367 KTKNGKDAP
+367 KTKKGEEA
-376 VVGDDPTFES
+376 VVGADPTFES
-386 KYGADNPQY
+386 KYGEDNPQY

-416 KVKFFGGKTFY
+416 RVKFFGGNTFY

-437 DFDEMSNR
+437 DKNEMSNR

-459 LKGEYPGGTVKASD
+459 LKTTYPGGTVTAND
-473 VNLVFEEPNTTDKK
+473 VVLDFEEPNATDKK
-487 VILSSVIVNRP
+487 VVLKSVKVIRP
-498 TGADPTTTPDTKT
+498 TGAASSTPAETT
-511 IALTA
+511 ISLTA
-516 TNFNTQFGIGDIV
+516 TPNTQFGIGDIV
-529 AYVGG
+529 AYVNG

-540 TIKHFGDDLTPWANG
+540 TIKHFGDDLTPW
-555 ELGVGTEVYPTP
+555 
-567 NAEANWLGRYGV
+567 
-579 LRNNW
+579 
-584 YNITISGDDL
+584 
-594 TPWSNK
+594 SNK
-600 TATNENPYGTAK
+600 TATNANPYGTTKQA
-612 RDENFLGR
+612 ENFLGR

-630 ITISSIKNVGS
+630 ITVNSIKNVGS
-641 AVVPEIRIDD
+641 AVVPEIKIDD
-651 PTTGDKTDN
+651 ETTGDKTEQ

-673 RTQNEEL
+673 RNQSENL

>member
-31 GGNVP
+31 GGKAP

-51 APSSRA
+51 APSGRA
-57 ANEEY
+57 ANDEY

-70 KVNNATLLLFKGTKE
+70 EVNDATLLLFRGTTE
-85 DEATFHSAYNLGDL
+85 DDAIFHSAYNLGKL
-99 HMANDGSTQVTTI
+99 HMANDGSTQVTTT
-112 TRIVKTVDKTVPD
+112 TRIVKTVDETDPS

-135 HNDVLSLGSSAT
+135 NNGVLVLSSAT
-147 ELTVNGK
+147 DLKVNGK
-154 KMLTADN
+154 KMLTANN

-174 AGFRNAVITGKDLRT
+174 AGFRKAVITGKDLRT

-200 DKAGGVAAPETGAEL
+200 DKAGGDAKPTADAKL
-215 HTLVNLSNQVY
+215 HTLVNLSNKVY

-268 LPMTP
+268 LPMTN
-273 VGPEGGAKVDK
+273 VGTTTDPDNK
-284 VGYTIDGW
+284 VGYSIDGW

-301 FLGRDYSTSWNAYA
+301 FLGRDYSTTWNAYA
-315 TDKTLAPTANK
+315 TEKPPVPVNK

-344 YWGTDPNYD
+344 YWGTDPNYN
-353 SFDVNKYAENFVCC
+353 SFDVDKYAENFVCC
-367 KTKNGKDAP
+367 KTKKGDEA

-416 KVKFFGGKTFY
+416 KVKFFEGNTFY

-437 DFDEMSNR
+437 DKDEMWNR

-453 VDVINT
+453 VDVIKM
-459 LKGEYPGGTVKASD
+459 LKTEYPGGTVTADD
-473 VNLVFEEPNTTDKK
+473 VVLDFKDPNPTDNK
-487 VILSSVIVNRP
+487 VILKSVKVKRP
-498 TGADPTTTPDTKT
+498 TGAATSTPAETP
-511 IALTA
+511 ISLTG

-529 AYVGG
+529 AYVNG

-540 TIKHFGDDLTPWANG
+540 TIKHFGDDLTPW
-555 ELGVGTEVYPTP
+555 
-567 NAEANWLGRYGV
+567 
-579 LRNNW
+579 
-584 YNITISGDDL
+584 
-594 TPWSNK
+594 SNK
-600 TATNENPYGTAK
+600 TATNADPYGTTNQA
-612 RDENFLGR
+612 ENFLGR

-641 AVVPEIRIDD
+641 AVVPEIKIDD

>member
-540 TIKHFGDDLTPWANG
+540 TIKHFGDDLTPW
-555 ELGVGTEVYPTP
+555 
-567 NAEANWLGRYGV
+567 
-579 LRNNW
+579 
-584 YNITISGDDL
+584 
-594 TPWSNK
+594 SNK

>member
-31 GGNVP
+31 GGSGQAS

-57 ANEEY
+57 ANDDF
-62 GDGLVSEY
+62 GDGLAKEY
-70 KVNNATLLLFKGTKE
+70 EVRNATLILFQGDANE
-85 DEATFHSAYNLGDL
+85 NNAVFHSAYNLGNL
-99 HMANDGSTQVTTI
+99 HMANDGSTQITTT
-112 TRIVKTVDKTVPD
+112 TRIVKTVDKTDPG

-135 HNDVLSLGSSAT
+135 NNGVLVLGSSAT
-147 ELTVNGK
+147 DLTVNGK

-161 GTAFNAATEIKDF
+161 GAAFDAEHEIKDF
-174 AGFRNAVITGKDLRT
+174 AGFRNAVITGNDLRT

-200 DKAGGVAAPETGAEL
+200 DKAGGDVEPTTDAKL

-248 VTLDHKEGTLTG
+248 VTLDQKTGTLTG

-268 LPMTP
+268 SLPMTP
-273 VGPEGGAKVDK
+273 VGPEGAKVDK

-301 FLGRDYSTSWNAYA
+301 FLGRDYSTTWNAYA
-315 TDKTLAPTANK
+315 TEKTPVPVNK

-367 KTKNGKDAP
+367 KTKKGEEA
-376 VVGDDPTFES
+376 VVGADPTFES

-459 LKGEYPGGTVKASD
+459 LKGEYPGGTVTAND
-473 VNLVFEEPNTTDKK
+473 VVLEFEAPNSTDNK
-487 VILSSVIVNRP
+487 VILKSVKVKRP
-498 TGADPTTTPDTKT
+498 TGAASTTPAETT
-511 IALTA
+511 ISLSA
-516 TNFNTQFGIGDIV
+516 TPNTQFGIGDIV
-529 AYVGG
+529 AYVDG

-540 TIKHFGDDLTPWANG
+540 TIKHF
-555 ELGVGTEVYPTP
+555 
-567 NAEANWLGRYGV
+567 
-579 LRNNW
+579 
-584 YNITISGDDL
+584 GDDL

-641 AVVPEIRIDD
+641 AVVPEIKIDD

>member
-268 LPMTP
+268 SLPMTN
-273 VGPEGGAKVDK
+273 VGTTTDPDNK

-367 KTKNGKDAP
+367 KTKNGNDAP

-540 TIKHFGDDLTPWANG
+540 TIKHFGDDLTPW
-555 ELGVGTEVYPTP
+555 
-567 NAEANWLGRYGV
+567 
-579 LRNNW
+579 
-584 YNITISGDDL
+584 
-594 TPWSNK
+594 SNK

-612 RDENFLGR
+612 RDENFLGMV
-620 YGVLRNNWYN
+620 Y
-630 ITISSIKNVGS
+630 S
-641 AVVPEIRIDD
+641 A
-651 PTTGDKTDN
+651 TTGITLPL
-660 YISVRINVLSWAK
+660 VAL
-673 RTQNEEL
+673 RT

>member
-31 GGNVP
+31 GGKAP

-51 APSSRA
+51 APSSRV
-57 ANEEY
+57 ANNEY

-70 KVNNATLLLFKGTKE
+70 KVNNATLLLFKGTTE
-85 DEATFHSAYNLGDL
+85 DDAIFHSAYDLGNL
-99 HMANDGSTQVTTI
+99 HMANDGSTQVTTT
-112 TRIVKTVDKTVPD
+112 TRIVKTVGETVPG

-135 HNDVLSLGSSAT
+135 HNDVLKLGSSAT
-147 ELTVNGK
+147 DLTVNGK
-154 KMLTADN
+154 TMLTADN
-161 GTAFNAATEIKDF
+161 GAAFDAEHEIKNF
-174 AGFRNAVITGKDLRT
+174 AGFRNAVITDKNLRDG
-189 SGFFMG
+189 GFFMG

-200 DKAGGVAAPETGAEL
+200 DKAGGPNAPEADAKL

-248 VTLDHKEGTLTG
+248 VTLDQKTGTLTG

-273 VGPEGGAKVDK
+273 VGPEGAKVDK
-284 VGYTIDGW
+284 VGYSIDGW

-301 FLGRDYSTSWNAYA
+301 FLGRDYSTTWNAYA
-315 TDKTLAPTANK
+315 TEKTPVPVNK

-367 KTKNGKDAP
+367 KTKKGEEA
-376 VVGDDPTFES
+376 VVGADPTFES
-386 KYGADNPQY
+386 KYGEDNPQY

-416 KVKFFGGKTFY
+416 RVKFFGGNIFY

-437 DFDEMSNR
+437 DKNEMSNR

-459 LKGEYPGGTVKASD
+459 LKTTYPGGTVTAND
-473 VNLVFEEPNTTDKK
+473 VVLDFEEPNATDKK
-487 VILSSVIVNRP
+487 VVLKSVKVKRP
-498 TGADPTTTPDTKT
+498 TGAASSTPAETT
-511 IALTA
+511 ISLTA
-516 TNFNTQFGIGDIV
+516 TPNTQFGIGDIV
-529 AYVGG
+529 AYVNG

-540 TIKHFGDDLTPWANG
+540 TIKHFGDDLTPW
-555 ELGVGTEVYPTP
+555 
-567 NAEANWLGRYGV
+567 
-579 LRNNW
+579 
-584 YNITISGDDL
+584 
-594 TPWSNK
+594 SNK
-600 TATNENPYGTAK
+600 TATNANPYGTTKQA
-612 RDENFLGR
+612 ENFLGR

-630 ITISSIKNVGS
+630 ITVNSIKNVGS
-641 AVVPEIRIDD
+641 AVVPEIKIDD
-651 PTTGDKTDN
+651 ETTGDKTEQ

-673 RTQNEEL
+673 RNQSVEL

>member
-31 GGNVP
+31 GGKAP

-51 APSSRA
+51 APSGRA
-57 ANEEY
+57 ANGDFE
-62 GDGLVSEY
+62 DGLPKEY
-70 KVNNATLLLFKGTKE
+70 EVNDATLLLFRGTTE
-85 DEATFHSAYNLGDL
+85 DDAIFHSAYNLGKL
-99 HMANDGSTQVTTI
+99 HMANDGSTQVTTT
-112 TRIVKTVDKTVPD
+112 TRIVKTVDETVPG

-135 HNDVLSLGSSAT
+135 NNGVLELSSAT
-147 ELTVNGK
+147 DLKVNGK
-154 KMLTADN
+154 KMLTDNN

-174 AGFRNAVITGKDLRT
+174 AGFRKAVITGKDLRT

-200 DKAGGVAAPETGAEL
+200 DKAGGDAAPTADAKL
-215 HTLVNLSNQVY
+215 HTLVNLSKKVY

-268 LPMTP
+268 SLPMTN
-273 VGPEGGAKVDK
+273 VGTTADPDNK
-284 VGYTIDGW
+284 VGYSIDGW

-301 FLGRDYSTSWNAYA
+301 FLGRDYSTTWNAYV
-315 TDKTLAPTANK
+315 TDKTPAPVNK
-326 YRFVGSSA
+326 YRFVGPSA
-334 LRDGVSRFRT
+334 LRNDVALYRT

-353 SFDVNKYAENFVCC
+353 SFDVDKYAENFVCC

-376 VVGDDPTFES
+376 VVGDNPTFES

-416 KVKFFGGKTFY
+416 KVKFFEGKTFY

-437 DFDEMSNR
+437 DKDEMWNR

-459 LKGEYPGGTVKASD
+459 LKTAYPGGTVKASD
-473 VNLVFEEPNTTDKK
+473 VVLDFEEPNATDNK
-487 VILSSVIVNRP
+487 VVLKSVKVKRP
-498 TGADPTTTPDTKT
+498 TGAASDTPSETT
-511 IALTA
+511 IALNA
-516 TNFNTQFGIGDIV
+516 NPNTQFGIGDIV
-529 AYVGG
+529 AYVNG

-540 TIKHFGDDLTPWANG
+540 TIKHFGDDLTPW
-555 ELGVGTEVYPTP
+555 
-567 NAEANWLGRYGV
+567 
-579 LRNNW
+579 
-584 YNITISGDDL
+584 
-594 TPWSNK
+594 SNK
-600 TATNENPYGTAK
+600 TATNANPYGTTNQEK
-612 RDENFLGR
+612 NFLGR

>member
-36 FADGGYVKMAINMPS
+36 FAEGGYVKMAINMPS

-57 ANEEY
+57 ANGDFE
-62 GDGLVSEY
+62 DGLPKEY
-70 KVNNATLLLFKGTKE
+70 EVNDATLLLFRGTTE
-85 DEATFHSAYNLGDL
+85 DDAIFHSAYNLGKL
-99 HMANDGSTQVTTI
+99 HMANDGGTQVTTT
-112 TRIVKTVDKTVPD
+112 TRIVKTVDETVPG

-135 HNDVLSLGSSAT
+135 NNGVLELSSAT
-147 ELTVNGK
+147 DLKVNGK
-154 KMLTADN
+154 KMLTANN

-174 AGFRNAVITGKDLRT
+174 AGFRKAVITGKDLRT

-200 DKAGGVAAPETGAEL
+200 DKDGGDAEPTADAKL
-215 HTLVNLSNQVY
+215 HTLVNLSKKVY

-248 VTLDHKEGTLTG
+248 VTLDQKKGTLTG

-268 LPMTP
+268 SLPMTS
-273 VGPEGGAKVDK
+273 VGPEGAKVDK
-284 VGYTIDGW
+284 VGYSIDGW

-301 FLGRDYSTSWNAYA
+301 FLGRDYSTTWNAYV
-315 TDKTLAPTANK
+315 TDKTPAPVNK
-326 YRFVGSSA
+326 YRFVGPSA
-334 LRDGVSRFRT
+334 LRNDVALYRT
-344 YWGTDPNYD
+344 YWGTDPNYN
-353 SFDVNKYAENFVCC
+353 SFDVDKYAENFVCC
-367 KTKNGKDAP
+367 KTKKGDEA

-416 KVKFFGGKTFY
+416 KVKFFEGNTFY

-437 DFDEMSNR
+437 DKDEMWNR

-453 VDVINT
+453 VDVIKM
-459 LKGEYPGGTVKASD
+459 LKTEYPGGTVTADD
-473 VNLVFEEPNTTDKK
+473 VVLDFKDPNPTDNK
-487 VILSSVIVNRP
+487 VILKSVKVKRP
-498 TGADPTTTPDTKT
+498 TGAATSTPAETS
-511 IALTA
+511 ISLTG

-529 AYVGG
+529 AYVNG

-540 TIKHFGDDLTPWANG
+540 TIKHFGDDLTPW
-555 ELGVGTEVYPTP
+555 
-567 NAEANWLGRYGV
+567 
-579 LRNNW
+579 
-584 YNITISGDDL
+584 
-594 TPWSNK
+594 SNK
-600 TATNENPYGTAK
+600 TATNADPYGTTNQA
-612 RDENFLGR
+612 ENFLGR

-641 AVVPEIRIDD
+641 AVVPEIKIDD

>member
-1 MKKNFFPM
+1 MKKKFFPM

-31 GGNVP
+31 GGKAP

-51 APSSRA
+51 APSSRV
-57 ANEEY
+57 ANNEY

-70 KVNNATLLLFKGTKE
+70 KVNNATLLLFKGTTE
-85 DEATFHSAYNLGDL
+85 DDAIFHSAYDLGNL
-99 HMANDGSTQVTTI
+99 HMANDGSTQVTTT
-112 TRIVKTVDKTVPD
+112 TRIVKTVDKTVPG

-135 HNDVLSLGSSAT
+135 HNDVLKLGSSAT
-147 ELTVNGK
+147 DLTVNGK
-154 KMLTADN
+154 TMLTADN
-161 GTAFNAATEIKDF
+161 GAAFDAEHEIKNF
-174 AGFRNAVITGKDLRT
+174 AGFRNAVITDKNLRDG
-189 SGFFMG
+189 GFFMG

-200 DKAGGVAAPETGAEL
+200 DKAGGPNAPEADAKL

-248 VTLDHKEGTLTG
+248 VTLDQKTGTLTG

-273 VGPEGGAKVDK
+273 VGPEGAKVDK
-284 VGYTIDGW
+284 VGYSIDGW

-301 FLGRDYSTSWNAYA
+301 FLGRDYSTTWNAYA
-315 TDKTLAPTANK
+315 TEKTPVSVNK

-367 KTKNGKDAP
+367 KTKKGEEA
-376 VVGDDPTFES
+376 VVGADPTFES
-386 KYGADNPQY
+386 KYGEDNPQY

-416 KVKFFGGKTFY
+416 RVKFFGGNTFY

-437 DFDEMSNR
+437 DKNEMSNR

-459 LKGEYPGGTVKASD
+459 LKTTYPGGTVTAND
-473 VNLVFEEPNTTDKK
+473 VVLDFEEPNATDKK
-487 VILSSVIVNRP
+487 VVLKSVKVKRP
-498 TGADPTTTPDTKT
+498 TGAASSTPAETT
-511 IALTA
+511 ISLTA
-516 TNFNTQFGIGDIV
+516 TPNTQFGIGDIV
-529 AYVGG
+529 AYVNG

-540 TIKHFGDDLTPWANG
+540 TIKHFGDDLTPW
-555 ELGVGTEVYPTP
+555 
-567 NAEANWLGRYGV
+567 
-579 LRNNW
+579 
-584 YNITISGDDL
+584 
-594 TPWSNK
+594 SNK
-600 TATNENPYGTAK
+600 TATKEDPYGTTKQA
-612 RDENFLGR
+612 ENFLGR

-641 AVVPEIRIDD
+641 AVVPEIKIDD
-651 PTTGDKTDN
+651 ETTGDKTEQ

-673 RTQNEEL
+673 RNQSEDL

>member
-57 ANEEY
+57 ANGDFE
-62 GDGLVSEY
+62 DGLVSEY
-70 KVNNATLLLFKGTKE
+70 EVKNATLLLFTGTTE
-85 DEATFHSAYNLGDL
+85 DNAIFHSAYDLGNL
-99 HMANDGSTQVTTI
+99 HMANDGSTQVTTT
-112 TRIVKTVDKTVPD
+112 TRIVKTVDKTVPG

-135 HNDVLSLGSSAT
+135 HNGVLELSSAT
-147 ELTVNGK
+147 NLKVNGK

-174 AGFRNAVITGKDLRT
+174 AGFRKAVITGKDLRT

-200 DKAGGVAAPETGAEL
+200 DKAGGDAEPTADAKL

-268 LPMTP
+268 LPMTT
-273 VGPEGGAKVDK
+273 GK
-284 VGYTIDGW
+284 VGYSIDGW

-301 FLGRDYSTSWNAYA
+301 FLGRDYSTAWNVYV
-315 TDKTLAPTANK
+315 TDKTPAPTNK
-326 YRFVGSSA
+326 YRFVGPSA

-344 YWGTDPNYD
+344 YWGTDPNYN
-353 SFDVNKYAENFVCC
+353 SFDVDKYAENFVCC

-459 LKGEYPGGTVKASD
+459 LKGEYPGGTVTAND
-473 VNLVFEEPNTTDKK
+473 VVLDFEEPNATDKK
-487 VILSSVIVNRP
+487 VVLKSVKVKRP
-498 TGADPTTTPDTKT
+498 TGAASTTPAETT
-511 IALTA
+511 ISLSA
-516 TNFNTQFGIGDIV
+516 TPNTQFGIGDIV

-540 TIKHFGDDLTPWANG
+540 TIKHF
-555 ELGVGTEVYPTP
+555 
-567 NAEANWLGRYGV
+567 
-579 LRNNW
+579 
-584 YNITISGDDL
+584 GDDL

>member
-1 MKKNFFPM
+1 MKKKFFPM

-31 GGNVP
+31 GGKAP

-57 ANEEY
+57 ANDEY

-70 KVNNATLLLFKGTKE
+70 KVNDATLLLFRGTTE
-85 DEATFHSAYNLGDL
+85 DDAIFHSAYNLGNL
-99 HMANDGSTQVTTI
+99 HMANDGSTQVTTT
-112 TRIVKTVDKTVPD
+112 TRIVKTVDKTVPG

-135 HNDVLSLGSSAT
+135 NNGVLVLGSSAT
-147 ELTVNGK
+147 DLTVNGK
-154 KMLTADN
+154 TMLTADN
-161 GTAFNAATEIKDF
+161 GAAFDEEHEIRNF
-174 AGFRNAVITGKDLRT
+174 LGFRNAVITGKDLRT

-200 DKAGGVAAPETGAEL
+200 DKAGGDAEPTADAKL

-268 LPMTP
+268 LPMTN
-273 VGPEGGAKVDK
+273 VGTPTVPNNK
-284 VGYTIDGW
+284 VGYSIDGW

-301 FLGRDYSTSWNAYA
+301 FLGRDYSTTWNAYV
-315 TDKTLAPTANK
+315 TDKTPAPANK
-326 YRFVGSSA
+326 YRFVGPSA
-334 LRDGVSRFRT
+334 LRNGVDLYRT
-344 YWGTDPNYD
+344 YWGTDPNYN
-353 SFDVNKYAENFVCC
+353 SFDVDKYAENFVCC

-376 VVGDDPTFES
+376 VVGTDPTFES

-540 TIKHFGDDLTPWANG
+540 TIKHFGDDLTPW
-555 ELGVGTEVYPTP
+555 
-567 NAEANWLGRYGV
+567 
-579 LRNNW
+579 
-584 YNITISGDDL
+584 
-594 TPWSNK
+594 SNK

-651 PTTGDKTDN
+651 PTTGDKTEN

>member
-57 ANEEY
+57 ANGDFE
-62 GDGLVSEY
+62 DGLPKEY
-70 KVNNATLLLFKGTKE
+70 EVNDATLLLFRGTTE
-85 DEATFHSAYNLGDL
+85 DDAIFHSAYNLGKL
-99 HMANDGSTQVTTI
+99 HMANDGSTQVTTT
-112 TRIVKTVDKTVPD
+112 TRIVKTVDEIAPG

-135 HNDVLSLGSSAT
+135 NNGVLVLSSAT
-147 ELTVNGK
+147 DLKVNGK
-154 KMLTADN
+154 KMLTTNN

-174 AGFRNAVITGKDLRT
+174 AGFRKAVITDKDLRT

-200 DKAGGVAAPETGAEL
+200 DKAGGDAEPTADAKL
-215 HTLVNLSNQVY
+215 HTLVNLSKKVY

-273 VGPEGGAKVDK
+273 VGPEGAKVNK
-284 VGYTIDGW
+284 VGYSIDGW

-301 FLGRDYSTSWNAYA
+301 FLGRDYSTAWNAYV
-315 TDKTLAPTANK
+315 TDKTPAPANK
-326 YRFVGSSA
+326 YRFVGPSA
-334 LRDGVSRFRT
+334 LRNGVALYRT
-344 YWGTDPNYD
+344 YWGTDPNYN
-353 SFDVNKYAENFVCC
+353 SFDVDKYAENFVCC
-367 KTKNGKDAP
+367 KTKNGNDAP
-376 VVGDDPTFES
+376 VVGTDPTFES

-416 KVKFFGGKTFY
+416 KVKFFGGNTFY

-437 DFDEMSNR
+437 DKNEMSNR

-459 LKGEYPGGTVKASD
+459 LKTTYPGGTVTAND
-473 VNLVFEEPNTTDKK
+473 VVLDFKDPNSTDKK
-487 VILSSVIVNRP
+487 VVLKSVKVKRP
-498 TGADPTTTPDTKT
+498 TGAATSTPEETTISLSATP
-511 IALTA
+511 
-516 TNFNTQFGIGDIV
+516 NTQFGIGDIV
-529 AYVGG
+529 AYVDG

-540 TIKHFGDDLTPWANG
+540 TIKHFGDDLTPW
-555 ELGVGTEVYPTP
+555 
-567 NAEANWLGRYGV
+567 
-579 LRNNW
+579 
-584 YNITISGDDL
+584 
-594 TPWSNK
+594 SNK
-600 TATNENPYGTAK
+600 TATNANPYGTANQEK
-612 RDENFLGR
+612 NFLGR

>member
-31 GGNVP
+31 GGKAP

-51 APSSRA
+51 APSSRV
-57 ANEEY
+57 ANNEY

-70 KVNNATLLLFKGTKE
+70 KVNNATLLLFKGTTE
-85 DEATFHSAYNLGDL
+85 DDAIFHSAYDLGNL
-99 HMANDGSTQVTTI
+99 HMANDGSTQVTTT
-112 TRIVKTVDKTVPD
+112 TRIVKTVDKTVPS

-135 HNDVLSLGSSAT
+135 HNDVLKLGSSAT
-147 ELTVNGK
+147 DLTVNGK
-154 KMLTADN
+154 TMLTADN
-161 GTAFNAATEIKDF
+161 GAAFDAEHEIKNF
-174 AGFRNAVITGKDLRT
+174 AGFRNAVITDKNLRDG
-189 SGFFMG
+189 GFFMG

-200 DKAGGVAAPETGAEL
+200 DKAGGPNAPEADAKL

-248 VTLDHKEGTLTG
+248 VTLDQKTGTLTG

-273 VGPEGGAKVDK
+273 VGPEGAKVDK
-284 VGYTIDGW
+284 VGYSIDGW

-301 FLGRDYSTSWNAYA
+301 FLGRDYSTTWNAYA
-315 TDKTLAPTANK
+315 TEKTPVPVNK

-367 KTKNGKDAP
+367 KTKKGEEA
-376 VVGDDPTFES
+376 VVGADPTFES
-386 KYGADNPQY
+386 KYGEDNPQY

-416 KVKFFGGKTFY
+416 RVKFFGGNTFY

-437 DFDEMSNR
+437 DKNEMSNR

-459 LKGEYPGGTVKASD
+459 LKTTYPGGTVTAND
-473 VNLVFEEPNTTDKK
+473 VVLDFEEPNATDKK
-487 VILSSVIVNRP
+487 VVLKSVKVKRP
-498 TGADPTTTPDTKT
+498 TGAASSTPAETT
-511 IALTA
+511 ISLTA
-516 TNFNTQFGIGDIV
+516 TPNTQFGIGDIV
-529 AYVGG
+529 AYVNG

-540 TIKHFGDDLTPWANG
+540 TIKHFGDDLTPW
-555 ELGVGTEVYPTP
+555 
-567 NAEANWLGRYGV
+567 
-579 LRNNW
+579 
-584 YNITISGDDL
+584 
-594 TPWSNK
+594 SNK
-600 TATNENPYGTAK
+600 TATKEDPYGTTKQA
-612 RDENFLGR
+612 ENFLGR

-641 AVVPEIRIDD
+641 AVVPEIKIDD
-651 PTTGDKTDN
+651 ETTGDKTEQ

-673 RTQNEEL
+673 RNQSEDL

>member
-1 MKKNFFPM
+1 MKKKFFPM

-31 GGNVP
+31 GGKAP

-51 APSSRA
+51 APSSRV
-57 ANEEY
+57 ANDEY

-70 KVNNATLLLFKGTKE
+70 KVNNATLLLFKGTTE
-85 DEATFHSAYNLGDL
+85 DDAIFHSAYDLGNL
-99 HMANDGSTQVTTI
+99 HMANDGSTQVTTT
-112 TRIVKTVDKTVPD
+112 TRIVKTVGETVPG

-135 HNDVLSLGSSAT
+135 HNNVLVLGSNAT
-147 ELTVNGK
+147 DLTVNGK

-161 GTAFNAATEIKDF
+161 GTAFDAATEIKNF
-174 AGFRNAVITGKDLRT
+174 AGFRNAVITDKNLRDG
-189 SGFFMG
+189 GFFMG

-200 DKAGGVAAPETGAEL
+200 DKAGGPNAPEADAKL

-248 VTLDHKEGTLTG
+248 VTLDQKTGTLTG

-268 LPMTP
+268 SLPMTP
-273 VGPEGGAKVDK
+273 VGPEGAKVDK

-301 FLGRDYSTSWNAYA
+301 FLGRDYSTTWNAYA
-315 TDKTLAPTANK
+315 TEKTPAPVNK

-367 KTKNGKDAP
+367 KTKKGEEA
-376 VVGDDPTFES
+376 VVGADPTFES
-386 KYGADNPQY
+386 KYGEDNPQY

-416 KVKFFGGKTFY
+416 RVKFFGGNTFY

-437 DFDEMSNR
+437 DKNEMSNR

-459 LKGEYPGGTVKASD
+459 LKTTYPGGTVTAND
-473 VNLVFEEPNTTDKK
+473 VVLDFEEPNATDKK
-487 VILSSVIVNRP
+487 VVLKSVKVKRP
-498 TGADPTTTPDTKT
+498 TGAASSTPAETT
-511 IALTA
+511 ISLTA
-516 TNFNTQFGIGDIV
+516 TPNTQFGIGDIV
-529 AYVGG
+529 AYVNG

-540 TIKHFGDDLTPWANG
+540 TIKHFGDDLTPW
-555 ELGVGTEVYPTP
+555 
-567 NAEANWLGRYGV
+567 
-579 LRNNW
+579 
-584 YNITISGDDL
+584 
-594 TPWSNK
+594 SNK
-600 TATNENPYGTAK
+600 TATNANPYGTTKQA
-612 RDENFLGR
+612 ENFLGR

-630 ITISSIKNVGS
+630 ITVNSIKNVGS
-641 AVVPEIRIDD
+641 AVVPEIKIDD
-651 PTTGDKTDN
+651 ETTGDKTEQ

-673 RTQNEEL
+673 RNQSEDL